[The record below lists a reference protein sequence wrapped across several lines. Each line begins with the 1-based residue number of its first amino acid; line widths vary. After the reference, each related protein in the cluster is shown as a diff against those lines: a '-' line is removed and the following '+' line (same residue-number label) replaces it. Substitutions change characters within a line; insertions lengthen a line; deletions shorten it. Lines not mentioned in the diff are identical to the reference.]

1 MNQADQPLS
10 RGQRRVCAGLGLVL
24 LGLGVTYVVAPEL
37 IEYLYGVDI
46 PERGKYGMHYAVG
59 VRDLFYGLLLLT
71 LTNSGQRRVLAIAIG
86 LGVILPL
93 GDAAIVLFHEG
104 AGLVAALPHLVGVV
118 GMIGMWW
125 WVR

>member
-10 RGQRRVCAGLGLVL
+10 RGQQRVCAGLGLIL
-24 LGLGVTYVVAPEL
+24 LGLGIAYLVAPEL

-59 VRDLFYGLLLLT
+59 VRDLFFGSLILT
-71 LTNSGQRRVLAIAIG
+71 LTSSGQRRALAIAIG
-86 LGVILPL
+86 LGIILPL

-104 AGLVAALPHLVGVV
+104 AGLATAFPH
-118 GMIGMWW
+118 WR
-125 WVR
+125 VRW